1 MTATV
6 LQTEV
11 VQRGNQVA
19 YGVFTVASTS
29 NPKKSYRVDITNG
42 RCDCP
47 AWKFARA
54 GANGK
59 RPLCKHLKSLGYS
72 ENTVV
77 VQRAKPS
84 AQKYS
89 EAL

>member
-1 MTATV
+1 MA
-6 LQTEV
+6 LSILSTEV
-11 VQRGNQVA
+11 VQRGNA
-19 YGVFTVASTS
+19 KPYAVFTIS
-29 NPKKSYRVDITNG
+29 NGAGAAYRVDITNG

-77 VQRAKPS
+77 VQQQAKPS